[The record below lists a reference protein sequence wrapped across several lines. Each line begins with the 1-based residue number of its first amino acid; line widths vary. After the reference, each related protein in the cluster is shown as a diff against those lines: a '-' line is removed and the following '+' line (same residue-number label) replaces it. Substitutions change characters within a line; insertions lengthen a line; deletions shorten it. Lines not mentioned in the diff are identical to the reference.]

1 MFKSI
6 AHLPAKN
13 TEALEI
19 LQRYGAEY
27 FDGHTEFHRLTAEQR
42 LAWLDEAVGFINE
55 AKKVKRSPLSN
66 SLTSSLS

>member
-1 MFKSI
+1 MFKSTTQ
-6 AHLPAKN
+6 PPTKT

-42 LAWLDEAVGFINE
+42 LA
-55 AKKVKRSPLSN
+55 
-66 SLTSSLS
+66 

>member
-1 MFKSI
+1 MFNSTTQPPTK
-6 AHLPAKN
+6 A
-13 TEALEI
+13 TEALQI
-19 LQRYGAEY
+19 LQSFGAEY

>member
-1 MFKSI
+1 MFKST
-6 AHLPAKN
+6 AQPPTKT

-55 AKKVKRSPLSN
+55 AKNVQRWPLTN
-66 SLTSSLS
+66 SLTSNLS

>member
-1 MFKSI
+1 MFKSTTQ
-6 AHLPAKN
+6 PQTKT

-42 LAWLDEAVGFINE
+42 LAWLDEAVGFIHK
-55 AKKVKRSPLSN
+55 AKNVKRSPLTN
-66 SLTSSLS
+66 SLTSNLS

>member
-1 MFKSI
+1 MFKSSTQ
-6 AHLPAKN
+6 PPTKT

-19 LQRYGAEY
+19 LQRYGAEN
-27 FDGHTEFHRLTAEQR
+27 FDGHTEFHRLTAQQR

-55 AKKVKRSPLSN
+55 AKNVKRSLLTS

>member
-6 AHLPAKN
+6 DHLPTKT

-27 FDGHTEFHRLTAEQR
+27 FDGHTEFHRLTAQQR

-55 AKKVKRSPLSN
+55 ARNVKRSPLTS
-66 SLTSSLS
+66 SLTSSIS

>member
-1 MFKSI
+1 MFKSST
-6 AHLPAKN
+6 PPPTKT

-55 AKKVKRSPLSN
+55 AKNVQRWPLTN
-66 SLTSSLS
+66 SLTSNLS